1 MVCYFLIKP
10 SNFGLTLTYITE
22 SNPFKRVNKLKSFQ
36 GQITKEQIIREL
48 RWPESVFNVMVV
60 TLWWRNPF
68 SAYYFLPIMF
78 PTEQDYEVAQQGKRP
93 AAWATSLTRR

>member
-48 RWPESVFNVMVV
+48 RWPEMGQIQS
-60 TLWWRNPF
+60 
-68 SAYYFLPIMF
+68 
-78 PTEQDYEVAQQGKRP
+78 EHQD
-93 AAWATSLTRR
+93 LNF